1 MRGIQTWV
9 VALGFSVA
17 NSAWA
22 DDHVEESEDSESRGW
37 SRDLEVDPDLLFG
50 RFGTNEEV
58 YRHMVVGGGVSL
70 DYRQRGVG
78 PKLKGSTRAQ
88 VHWQLGSGVRG
99 REVRVGNFMG
109 SITHKI

>member
-37 SRDLEVDPDLLFG
+37 SRDLEVDPGATLPRLLRRDLVFVGVVEQPLLGEECVGG
-50 RFGTNEEV
+50 RRRRNDERGRLAEAEVVELLPLLEEV
-58 YRHMVVGGGVSL
+58 L
-70 DYRQRGVG
+70 
-78 PKLKGSTRAQ
+78 
-88 VHWQLGSGVRG
+88 
-99 REVRVGNFMG
+99 
-109 SITHKI
+109 